1 MDFKDLL
8 NERSAMGLN
17 ETGSAHVICKSIGGV
32 NNFNKWLCPDIAS
45 YIAQSEKLKASPLDW
60 LIKEWENRGFSIDE
74 KTKADIL
81 EYLKTCVR
89 GEVQ

>member
-8 NERSAMGLN
+8 NE
-17 ETGSAHVICKSIGGV
+17 TGSATVACKHIKGV
-32 NNFNKWLCPDIAS
+32 SYFNKLPCPDIAS
-45 YIAQSEKLKASPLDW
+45 YIVQSEKLKASPLDW
-60 LIKEWENRGFSIDE
+60 LIKELENRGFSIDE

-89 GEVQ
+89 GEEQ

>member
-60 LIKEWENRGFSIDE
+60 LILELENTGLFINE
-74 KTKADIL
+74 KTKADIFA
-81 EYLKTCVR
+81 YLKTHVR
-89 GEVQ
+89 GEEQ